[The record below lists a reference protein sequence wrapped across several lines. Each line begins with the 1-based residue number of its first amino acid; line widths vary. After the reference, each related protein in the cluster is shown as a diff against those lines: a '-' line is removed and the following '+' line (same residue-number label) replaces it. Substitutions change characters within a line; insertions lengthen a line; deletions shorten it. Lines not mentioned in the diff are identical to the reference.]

1 MNLLIRLMLLA
12 AMLLPMSAEAQGQ
25 FSPAITVNDTAIT
38 PYEIEQRALLLKLFG
53 TTGDLQEAA
62 RDSLI
67 EDSLK
72 DEALTRA
79 NLILDAENLGRA
91 LDEFATRTNMPYD
104 AFVGVLSQ
112 NGIAEGTLRDY
123 VRINAAWREYIRS
136 RYLGRVSIT
145 EAHIDRA
152 LGQTNSGAAIEVL
165 ISEIIIAA
173 PAGFEA
179 QAASRA
185 EAISRIRTT
194 AEFEAQAQLVSAVP
208 SRENGGQ
215 LDWLPIT
222 NFPPQMRGLI
232 LSLTPGEVTEPIQI
246 DGGIVLFQMRAVR
259 EIAQAKPAASLV
271 DYMEYRIPGGASAVG
286 KAQDIEEL
294 ADTCNDLYGI
304 AKGASEQELIRHTA
318 TPAQIPTD
326 VAVELAKLDP
336 GEASYGLTRD
346 DGQTLL
352 FLMLCSRSVQVDAEV
367 DRDAVRNQLIGQQL
381 NGYAAALIA
390 ELRAAATIVGE

>member
-53 TTGDLQEAA
+53 TTGDLQKAA

-145 EAHIDRA
+145 EAQIDRA

>member
-1 MNLLIRLMLLA
+1 MTLLIRLMLLA
-12 AMLLPMSAEAQGQ
+12 AMLLPMSAQAQGQ

-53 TTGDLQEAA
+53 TTGDLQKAA

-91 LDEFATRTNMPYD
+91 LVEFATRTNMPYD

-112 NGIAEGTLRDY
+112 NGIAEETLRDY

-145 EAHIDRA
+145 EAQIDRA

-208 SRENGGQ
+208 SRENGGR

-259 EIAQAKPAASLV
+259 EIAQSRPTASLV
-271 DYMEYRIPGGASAVG
+271 DYMEYRIPGGAAAVG
-286 KAQDIEEL
+286 RAENVEEL

-318 TPAQIPTD
+318 APAQIPTD

-381 NGYAAALIA
+381 NGFAAALIA

>member
-12 AMLLPMSAEAQGQ
+12 AMLLPMSAQAQGQ

-53 TTGDLQEAA
+53 TNGDLQKAA

-79 NLILDAENLGRA
+79 NLIVDTENLGRA
-91 LDEFATRTNMPYD
+91 LDEFVTRTNMPYD

-112 NGIAEGTLRDY
+112 NGIAEETLRDY

-136 RYLGRVSIT
+136 RYLGRISIT
-145 EAHIDRA
+145 EAQIDRA

-208 SRENGGQ
+208 SRENGGR

-232 LSLTPGEVTEPIQI
+232 LSLTPGEVTEPIRI

-259 EIAQAKPAASLV
+259 EIAQARPAASLV

-294 ADTCNDLYGI
+294 VNTCNDLYGI
-304 AKGASEQELIRHTA
+304 AKGAIEQDLIRHTA

-346 DGQTLL
+346 D
-352 FLMLCSRSVQVDAEV
+352 
-367 DRDAVRNQLIGQQL
+367 
-381 NGYAAALIA
+381 
-390 ELRAAATIVGE
+390 

>member
-1 MNLLIRLMLLA
+1 MTLLIRLVLLA
-12 AMLLPMSAEAQGQ
+12 AMLVPMSAQAQGQ

-53 TTGDLQEAA
+53 TTGDLQKAA

-112 NGIAEGTLRDY
+112 NGIAEETLRDY

-145 EAHIDRA
+145 EAQIDRA

-208 SRENGGQ
+208 SRENGGR

-259 EIAQAKPAASLV
+259 EIAQARPAASLV

-294 ADTCNDLYGI
+294 VDTCNDLYGI
-304 AKGASEQELIRHTA
+304 AKGASEQDLIRHTA

-352 FLMLCSRSVQVDAEV
+352 FFMLCSRSVQVDAEV

-381 NGYAAALIA
+381 NGFAAALIA

>member
-1 MNLLIRLMLLA
+1 MILLIRLILLA
-12 AMLLPMSAEAQGQ
+12 AMLLPVSAHAQGQ
-25 FSPAITVNDTAIT
+25 FSPEITVNDTAIT
-38 PYEIEQRALLLKLFG
+38 PYEIQQRALLLKLFG
-53 TTGDLQEAA
+53 TSGDLDKAA
-62 RDSLI
+62 RESLI

-79 NLILDAENLGRA
+79 NLILDTENLQRA
-91 LDEFATRTNMPYD
+91 LDDFATRTNMPYD

-112 NGIAEGTLRDY
+112 NGIAEETLRDY

-145 EAHIDRA
+145 EAQIDRA

-179 QAASRA
+179 QAAARA
-185 EAISRIRTT
+185 EAISRIRSTS
-194 AEFEAQAQLVSAVP
+194 EFEAQAQMISAVP
-208 SRENGGQ
+208 SRENGGR

-246 DGGIVLFQMRAVR
+246 DGGIVLFQMRGVR
-259 EIAQAKPAASLV
+259 EIAQSRPAASLI
-271 DYMEYRIPGGASAVG
+271 DYMEYRIAGGASAIG
-286 KAQDIEEL
+286 KAEEVEEL

-304 AKGASEQELIRHTA
+304 ARGASEEDLIRHTG
-318 TPAQIPTD
+318 TPAQIPAD
-326 VAVELAKLDP
+326 VALELAKLDP
-336 GEASYGLTRD
+336 GEASYALTRD
-346 DGQTLL
+346 DGQTRL
-352 FLMLCSRSVQVDAEV
+352 FLMLCSRSVQVDAEA
-367 DRDAVRNQLIGQQL
+367 DREAVRNQLIGQQL
-381 NGYAAALIA
+381 SGYAAALIA

>member
-1 MNLLIRLMLLA
+1 MILLIRLILLA
-12 AMLLPMSAEAQGQ
+12 AMLLPVSAHAQGQ

-38 PYEIEQRALLLKLFG
+38 PYEIQQRALLLKLFG
-53 TTGDLQEAA
+53 TTGDLDMAA
-62 RDSLI
+62 RESLI

-79 NLILDAENLGRA
+79 NLILDTENLQRA
-91 LDEFATRTNMPYD
+91 LDDFATRTNMPYD

-112 NGIAEGTLRDY
+112 NGIAEETLRAY
-123 VRINAAWREYIRS
+123 VRINAAWREYVRS

-145 EAHIDRA
+145 EAQIDRA

-179 QAASRA
+179 QAAARA
-185 EAISRIRTT
+185 EAISRIRSTS
-194 AEFEAQAQLVSAVP
+194 EFEAQAQLVSAVP
-208 SRENGGQ
+208 SRENGGR

-246 DGGIVLFQMRAVR
+246 DGGIVLFQMRSVR
-259 EIAQAKPAASLV
+259 EIAQSRPAASLI
-271 DYMEYRIPGGASAVG
+271 DYMEYRIAGGASAIS
-286 KAQDIEEL
+286 KAEEVEEL

-304 AKGASEQELIRHTA
+304 ARGASEEDLIRHTG
-318 TPAQIPTD
+318 TPAQIPAD
-326 VAVELAKLDP
+326 VALELAKLDP
-336 GEASYGLTRD
+336 GEASYALTRD
-346 DGQTLL
+346 DGQTRL
-352 FLMLCSRSVQVDAEV
+352 FLMLCSRSVQVDAEA
-367 DRDAVRNQLIGQQL
+367 DREAVRNQLIGQQL

>member
-1 MNLLIRLMLLA
+1 MILLIRLILLA
-12 AMLLPMSAEAQGQ
+12 AMLLPVSAHAQGQ

-38 PYEIEQRALLLKLFG
+38 PYEIQQRALLLKLFG
-53 TTGDLQEAA
+53 TTGDLDKAA
-62 RDSLI
+62 RESLI

-79 NLILDAENLGRA
+79 NLILDTENLQRA
-91 LDEFATRTNMPYD
+91 LDDFATRTNMPYD

-112 NGIAEGTLRDY
+112 NGIAEETLRAY
-123 VRINAAWREYIRS
+123 VRINAAWREYVRS

-145 EAHIDRA
+145 EAQIDRA

-179 QAASRA
+179 QAAARA
-185 EAISRIRTT
+185 EAISRIRSTS
-194 AEFEAQAQLVSAVP
+194 EFEAQAQLVSAVP
-208 SRENGGQ
+208 SRENGGR

-246 DGGIVLFQMRAVR
+246 DGGIVLFQMRSVR
-259 EIAQAKPAASLV
+259 EIAQSRPAASLI
-271 DYMEYRIPGGASAVG
+271 DYMEYRIAGGASDIS
-286 KAQDIEEL
+286 KAEEVEEL

-304 AKGASEQELIRHTA
+304 ARGASEEDLIRHTG
-318 TPAQIPTD
+318 TPAQIPAD
-326 VAVELAKLDP
+326 VALELAKLDP
-336 GEASYGLTRD
+336 GEASYALTRD
-346 DGQTLL
+346 YGQTRL
-352 FLMLCSRSVQVDAEV
+352 FLMLCSRSVQVDAEA
-367 DRDAVRNQLIGQQL
+367 DREAVRNQLIGQQL
-381 NGYAAALIA
+381 NGYAAALVA

>member
-1 MNLLIRLMLLA
+1 MTLLIRLVLLA
-12 AMLLPMSAEAQGQ
+12 AMLVPMSAQAQGQ

-53 TTGDLQEAA
+53 TTGDLQKAA

-72 DEALTRA
+72 DKALTRA

-112 NGIAEGTLRDY
+112 NGIAEETLRDY
-123 VRINAAWREYIRS
+123 VRINAAWREHIRS

-145 EAHIDRA
+145 EAQIDRA

-208 SRENGGQ
+208 SRENGGR

-294 ADTCNDLYGI
+294 ADNCNDLYGI

>member
-1 MNLLIRLMLLA
+1 MILLIRLILLA
-12 AMLLPMSAEAQGQ
+12 VMLLPVGARAQGQ

-53 TTGDLQEAA
+53 TTGDLEKAA

-79 NLILDAENLGRA
+79 NLILDAENLQRA

-112 NGIAEGTLRDY
+112 NGIAEETLRAY

-136 RYLGRVSIT
+136 RYVGRVSIT
-145 EAHIDRA
+145 EGQIDRA

-194 AEFEAQAQLVSAVP
+194 SEFEAQAQLVSAVP
-208 SRENGGQ
+208 SRENGGR

-246 DGGIVLFQMRAVR
+246 DGGIVLFQMRSVR
-259 EIAQAKPAASLV
+259 EIAQARPAASLV
-271 DYMEYRIPGGASAVG
+271 DYMEYRIPGGASALG
-286 KAQDIEEL
+286 KAEEVEER
-294 ADTCNDLYGI
+294 ADNCNDLYGI
-304 AKGASEQELIRHTA
+304 AKGASEDELIRHTS
-318 TPAQIPTD
+318 TPAQIPSD
-326 VAVELAKLDP
+326 VALELAKLDP
-336 GEASYGLTRD
+336 GEASYALTRN
-346 DGQTLL
+346 DGQTVV

-381 NGYAAALIA
+381 NGYANALIA

>member
-1 MNLLIRLMLLA
+1 MILLIRLILLA
-12 AMLLPMSAEAQGQ
+12 VMLLPVGARAQGQ

-53 TTGDLQEAA
+53 TTGDLEKAA

-79 NLILDAENLGRA
+79 NLILDAENLQRA

-112 NGIAEGTLRDY
+112 NGIAEETLRAY

-136 RYLGRVSIT
+136 RYVGRVSIT
-145 EAHIDRA
+145 EGQIDRA

-194 AEFEAQAQLVSAVP
+194 SEFEAQAQLVSAVP
-208 SRENGGQ
+208 SRENGGR

-246 DGGIVLFQMRAVR
+246 DGGIVLFQMRSVR
-259 EIAQAKPAASLV
+259 EIAQARPAASLV
-271 DYMEYRIPGGASAVG
+271 DYMEYRIPGGASALG
-286 KAQDIEEL
+286 KAEEVEER

-304 AKGASEQELIRHTA
+304 AKGASEDELIRHTS
-318 TPAQIPTD
+318 TPAQIPSD
-326 VAVELAKLDP
+326 VALELAKLDP
-336 GEASYGLTRD
+336 GEASYALTRN
-346 DGQTLL
+346 DGQTVV

-381 NGYAAALIA
+381 NGYANALIA

>member
-1 MNLLIRLMLLA
+1 MILLIRLILLA
-12 AMLLPMSAEAQGQ
+12 VMLLPVGARAQGQ

-53 TTGDLQEAA
+53 TTGDLEKAA

-79 NLILDAENLGRA
+79 NLILDAENLQRA

-112 NGIAEGTLRDY
+112 NGIAEETLRAY

-136 RYLGRVSIT
+136 RYVGRVSIS
-145 EAHIDRA
+145 EGQIDRA

-194 AEFEAQAQLVSAVP
+194 SEFEAQAQLVSAVP
-208 SRENGGQ
+208 SRENGGR

-246 DGGIVLFQMRAVR
+246 DGGIVLFQMRSVR
-259 EIAQAKPAASLV
+259 EIAQARPAASLV
-271 DYMEYRIPGGASAVG
+271 DYMEYRIPGGASALG
-286 KAQDIEEL
+286 KAEEVEER

-304 AKGASEQELIRHTA
+304 AKGASEDELIRHTS
-318 TPAQIPTD
+318 TPAQIPSD
-326 VAVELAKLDP
+326 VALELAKLDP
-336 GEASYGLTRD
+336 GEASYALTRN
-346 DGQTLL
+346 DGQTVV

-381 NGYAAALIA
+381 NGYANALIA

>member
-1 MNLLIRLMLLA
+1 MTLLIRLVLLA
-12 AMLLPMSAEAQGQ
+12 AMLVPMSAQAQGQ
-25 FSPAITVNDTAIT
+25 FSPAIKVNDTAIT

-53 TTGDLQEAA
+53 TTGDLQKAA

-79 NLILDAENLGRA
+79 NLILDAEKIGRA

-112 NGIAEGTLRDY
+112 NGIAEETLRDY

-145 EAHIDRA
+145 EAQIDRA

-208 SRENGGQ
+208 SRENGGR

-222 NFPPQMRGLI
+222 NFPSQMRGLI

-259 EIAQAKPAASLV
+259 EIAQARPAASLV

-294 ADTCNDLYGI
+294 VDTCNDLYGI
-304 AKGASEQELIRHTA
+304 AKGASEQDLIRHTS

-352 FLMLCSRSVQVDAEV
+352 FFMLCSRSVQVDAEV

-381 NGYAAALIA
+381 NGFAAALIA

>member
-1 MNLLIRLMLLA
+1 MILLIRLILLA
-12 AMLLPMSAEAQGQ
+12 AMLLPVSAHAQGQ

-38 PYEIEQRALLLKLFG
+38 PYEIQQRALLLKLFG
-53 TTGDLQEAA
+53 TTGDLDMAA
-62 RDSLI
+62 RESLI

-79 NLILDAENLGRA
+79 NLILDTENLQRA
-91 LDEFATRTNMPYD
+91 LDDFATRTNMPYD

-112 NGIAEGTLRDY
+112 NGIAEETLRAY

-145 EAHIDRA
+145 EAQIDRA

-179 QAASRA
+179 QAAARA
-185 EAISRIRTT
+185 EAISRIRSTS
-194 AEFEAQAQLVSAVP
+194 EFEAQAQLVSAVP
-208 SRENGGQ
+208 SRENGGR

-246 DGGIVLFQMRAVR
+246 DGGIVLFQMRSVR
-259 EIAQAKPAASLV
+259 EIAQSRPAASLI
-271 DYMEYRIPGGASAVG
+271 DYMEYRIAGGASDIS
-286 KAQDIEEL
+286 KAEEVEEL

-304 AKGASEQELIRHTA
+304 ARGASEEDLIRHTG
-318 TPAQIPTD
+318 TPAQIPAD
-326 VAVELAKLDP
+326 VALELAKLDP
-336 GEASYGLTRD
+336 GEASYALTRD
-346 DGQTLL
+346 DGQTRL
-352 FLMLCSRSVQVDAEV
+352 FLMLCSRSVQVDAEA
-367 DRDAVRNQLIGQQL
+367 DREAVRNQLIGQQL
-381 NGYAAALIA
+381 NGYAAALVA

>member
-1 MNLLIRLMLLA
+1 MILLIRLILLA
-12 AMLLPMSAEAQGQ
+12 AMLLPVSAHAQGQ
-25 FSPAITVNDTAIT
+25 FSPAITVNYTAIT
-38 PYEIEQRALLLKLFG
+38 PYEIQQRALLLKLFG
-53 TTGDLQEAA
+53 TTGDLDKAA
-62 RDSLI
+62 RGSLI

-79 NLILDAENLGRA
+79 NLILDTENLQRA
-91 LDEFATRTNMPYD
+91 LDDFATRTNMPYD

-112 NGIAEGTLRDY
+112 NGIAEETLRAY
-123 VRINAAWREYIRS
+123 VRINAAWREYVRS

-145 EAHIDRA
+145 EAQIDRA

-179 QAASRA
+179 QAAARA
-185 EAISRIRTT
+185 EAISRIRSTS
-194 AEFEAQAQLVSAVP
+194 EFEAQAQLVSAVP
-208 SRENGGQ
+208 SRENGGR

-246 DGGIVLFQMRAVR
+246 DGGIVLFQMRSVR
-259 EIAQAKPAASLV
+259 EIAQSRPAASLI
-271 DYMEYRIPGGASAVG
+271 DYMEYRIAGGASDIS
-286 KAQDIEEL
+286 KAEEVEEL

-304 AKGASEQELIRHTA
+304 ARGASEEDLIRHTG
-318 TPAQIPTD
+318 TPAQIPAD
-326 VAVELAKLDP
+326 VALELAKLDP
-336 GEASYGLTRD
+336 GEASYALTRD
-346 DGQTLL
+346 DGQTRL
-352 FLMLCSRSVQVDAEV
+352 FLMLCSRSVQVDAEA
-367 DRDAVRNQLIGQQL
+367 DRVAVRNQLIGQQL

>member
-12 AMLLPMSAEAQGQ
+12 AMLLPMSAQAQGQ

-53 TTGDLQEAA
+53 TNGDLQKAA

-112 NGIAEGTLRDY
+112 NGIAEETLRDY

-145 EAHIDRA
+145 EAQIDRA

-352 FLMLCSRSVQVDAEV
+352 FLMLCSRSVQVDTEV

>member
-1 MNLLIRLMLLA
+1 MILLIRLILLA
-12 AMLLPMSAEAQGQ
+12 VMLLPVGARAQGQ

-53 TTGDLQEAA
+53 TTGDLEKAA

-72 DEALTRA
+72 DEALNRA
-79 NLILDAENLGRA
+79 NLILDAENLQRA

-112 NGIAEGTLRDY
+112 NGIAEETLRAY

-136 RYLGRVSIT
+136 RYVGRVSIT
-145 EAHIDRA
+145 EGQIDRA

-194 AEFEAQAQLVSAVP
+194 SEFEAQAQLVSAVP
-208 SRENGGQ
+208 SRENGGR

-246 DGGIVLFQMRAVR
+246 DGGIVLFQMRSVR
-259 EIAQAKPAASLV
+259 EIAQARPAASLV
-271 DYMEYRIPGGASAVG
+271 DYMEYRIPGGASALG
-286 KAQDIEEL
+286 KAEEVEER

-304 AKGASEQELIRHTA
+304 AKGASEDELIRHTS
-318 TPAQIPTD
+318 TPAQIPSD
-326 VAVELAKLDP
+326 VALELAKLDP
-336 GEASYGLTRD
+336 GEASYALTRN
-346 DGQTLL
+346 DGQTVV

-381 NGYAAALIA
+381 NGYANALIA

>member
-1 MNLLIRLMLLA
+1 MILLIRLILLA
-12 AMLLPMSAEAQGQ
+12 VMLLPVGARAQGQ

-53 TTGDLQEAA
+53 TTGDLEKAA

-79 NLILDAENLGRA
+79 NLILDAENLQRA
-91 LDEFATRTNMPYD
+91 LEEFATRTNMPYD

-112 NGIAEGTLRDY
+112 NGIAEETLRAY

-136 RYLGRVSIT
+136 RYVGRVSIT
-145 EAHIDRA
+145 EGQIDRA

-194 AEFEAQAQLVSAVP
+194 SEFEAQAQLVSAVP
-208 SRENGGQ
+208 SRENGGR

-246 DGGIVLFQMRAVR
+246 DGGIVLFQMRSVR
-259 EIAQAKPAASLV
+259 EIAQARPAASLV
-271 DYMEYRIPGGASAVG
+271 DYMEYRIPGGASALG
-286 KAQDIEEL
+286 KAEEVEER

-304 AKGASEQELIRHTA
+304 AKGASEDELIRHTS
-318 TPAQIPTD
+318 TPAQIPSD
-326 VAVELAKLDP
+326 VALELAKLDP
-336 GEASYGLTRD
+336 GEASYALTRN
-346 DGQTLL
+346 DGQTVV

-381 NGYAAALIA
+381 NGYANALIA

>member
-1 MNLLIRLMLLA
+1 MILLIRLILLA
-12 AMLLPMSAEAQGQ
+12 AMLLPVSAHAQGQ

-38 PYEIEQRALLLKLFG
+38 PYEIQQRALLLKLFG
-53 TTGDLQEAA
+53 TTGDLDMAA
-62 RDSLI
+62 RESLI

-79 NLILDAENLGRA
+79 NLILDTENLQRA
-91 LDEFATRTNMPYD
+91 LDDFATRTNMPYD

-112 NGIAEGTLRDY
+112 NGIAEETLRAY
-123 VRINAAWREYIRS
+123 VRINAAWREYVRS

-145 EAHIDRA
+145 EAQIDRA

-179 QAASRA
+179 QAAARA
-185 EAISRIRTT
+185 EAISRIRSTS
-194 AEFEAQAQLVSAVP
+194 EFEAQAQLVSAVP
-208 SRENGGQ
+208 SRENGGR

-246 DGGIVLFQMRAVR
+246 DGGIVLFQMRSVR
-259 EIAQAKPAASLV
+259 EIAQSRPAASLI
-271 DYMEYRIPGGASAVG
+271 DYMEYRIAGGASDIS
-286 KAQDIEEL
+286 KAEEVEEL

-304 AKGASEQELIRHTA
+304 ARGASEEDLIRHTG
-318 TPAQIPTD
+318 TPAQIPAD
-326 VAVELAKLDP
+326 VALELAKLDP
-336 GEASYGLTRD
+336 GEASYALTRD
-346 DGQTLL
+346 DGQTRL
-352 FLMLCSRSVQVDAEV
+352 FLMLCSRSVQVDAEA
-367 DRDAVRNQLIGQQL
+367 DREAVRNQLIGQQL
-381 NGYAAALIA
+381 NGYAAALVA

>member
-1 MNLLIRLMLLA
+1 MTLLIRLMLLA
-12 AMLLPMSAEAQGQ
+12 VMLLPLSAQAQGQ
-25 FSPAITVNDTAIT
+25 FSPTITVNDTAIT
-38 PYEIEQRALLLKLFG
+38 PYEIEQRSLLLQLFG
-53 TTGDLQEAA
+53 TTGDLQKAA

-112 NGIAEGTLRDY
+112 NGIAEETLRDY

-145 EAHIDRA
+145 EAQIDRA

-208 SRENGGQ
+208 SRENGGR

-259 EIAQAKPAASLV
+259 EIAQSRPTASLI
-271 DYMEYRIPGGASAVG
+271 DYMEYRIPGGAAAVG
-286 KAQDIEEL
+286 RAEDIEEL

-381 NGYAAALIA
+381 NGFAAALIA

>member
-1 MNLLIRLMLLA
+1 MILLIRLILLA
-12 AMLLPMSAEAQGQ
+12 AMLLPVSAHAQGQ

-38 PYEIEQRALLLKLFG
+38 PYEIQQRALLLKLFG
-53 TTGDLQEAA
+53 TTGDLDMAA
-62 RDSLI
+62 RESLI

-79 NLILDAENLGRA
+79 NLILDTENLQRA
-91 LDEFATRTNMPYD
+91 LDDFATRTNMPYD

-112 NGIAEGTLRDY
+112 NGIAEETLRAY
-123 VRINAAWREYIRS
+123 VRINAAWREYVRS

-145 EAHIDRA
+145 EAQIDRA

-179 QAASRA
+179 QAAARA
-185 EAISRIRTT
+185 EAISRIRSTS
-194 AEFEAQAQLVSAVP
+194 EFEAQAQLVSAVP
-208 SRENGGQ
+208 SRENGGR

-246 DGGIVLFQMRAVR
+246 DGGIVLFQMRSVR
-259 EIAQAKPAASLV
+259 EIAQSRPAASLI
-271 DYMEYRIPGGASAVG
+271 DYMEYRIAGGASDIS
-286 KAQDIEEL
+286 KAEEVEEL

-304 AKGASEQELIRHTA
+304 ARGASEEDLIRHTG
-318 TPAQIPTD
+318 TPAQIPAD
-326 VAVELAKLDP
+326 VALELAKLDP
-336 GEASYGLTRD
+336 GEASYALTRD
-346 DGQTLL
+346 DGQTRL
-352 FLMLCSRSVQVDAEV
+352 FLMLCSRSVQVDAEA
-367 DRDAVRNQLIGQQL
+367 DREAVRNQLIGQQL

>member
-1 MNLLIRLMLLA
+1 MILLIRLILLA
-12 AMLLPMSAEAQGQ
+12 AMLLPVSAHAQGQ

-38 PYEIEQRALLLKLFG
+38 PYEIQQRALLLKLFG
-53 TTGDLQEAA
+53 TTGDLDKAA
-62 RDSLI
+62 RESLI

-79 NLILDAENLGRA
+79 NLILDTENLQRA
-91 LDEFATRTNMPYD
+91 LDDFATRTNMPYD

-112 NGIAEGTLRDY
+112 NGIAEETLRAY
-123 VRINAAWREYIRS
+123 VRINAAWREYVRS

-145 EAHIDRA
+145 EAQIDRA

-179 QAASRA
+179 QAAARA
-185 EAISRIRTT
+185 EAISRIRSTS
-194 AEFEAQAQLVSAVP
+194 EFEAQAQLVSAVP
-208 SRENGGQ
+208 SRENGGR

-246 DGGIVLFQMRAVR
+246 DGGIVLFQMRSVR
-259 EIAQAKPAASLV
+259 EIAQSRPAASLI
-271 DYMEYRIPGGASAVG
+271 DYMEYRIAGGASAIS
-286 KAQDIEEL
+286 KAEEVEEL

-304 AKGASEQELIRHTA
+304 ARGASEEDLIRHTG
-318 TPAQIPTD
+318 TPAQIPAD
-326 VAVELAKLDP
+326 VALELAKLDP
-336 GEASYGLTRD
+336 GEASYALTRD
-346 DGQTLL
+346 DGQTRL
-352 FLMLCSRSVQVDAEV
+352 FLMLCSRSVQVDAEA
-367 DRDAVRNQLIGQQL
+367 DREAVRNQLIGQQL

>member
-1 MNLLIRLMLLA
+1 MILLIRLILLA
-12 AMLLPMSAEAQGQ
+12 AMLLPVSAHAQGQ

-38 PYEIEQRALLLKLFG
+38 PYEIQQRALLLKLFG
-53 TTGDLQEAA
+53 TTGDLDMAA
-62 RDSLI
+62 RESLI

-79 NLILDAENLGRA
+79 NLILDTENLQRA
-91 LDEFATRTNMPYD
+91 LDDFATRTNMPYD

-112 NGIAEGTLRDY
+112 NGIAEETLRAY
-123 VRINAAWREYIRS
+123 VRINAAWREYVRS

-145 EAHIDRA
+145 EAQIDRA

-179 QAASRA
+179 QAAVRA
-185 EAISRIRTT
+185 EAISRIRSTS
-194 AEFEAQAQLVSAVP
+194 EFEAQAQLVSAVP
-208 SRENGGQ
+208 SRENGGR

-246 DGGIVLFQMRAVR
+246 DGGIVLFQMRSVR
-259 EIAQAKPAASLV
+259 EIAQSRPAASLI
-271 DYMEYRIPGGASAVG
+271 DYMEYRIAGGASDIS
-286 KAQDIEEL
+286 KAEEVEEL

-304 AKGASEQELIRHTA
+304 ARGASEEDLIRHTG
-318 TPAQIPTD
+318 TPAQIPAD
-326 VAVELAKLDP
+326 VALELAKLDP
-336 GEASYGLTRD
+336 GEASYALTRD
-346 DGQTLL
+346 DGQTRL
-352 FLMLCSRSVQVDAEV
+352 FLMLCSRSVQVDAEA
-367 DRDAVRNQLIGQQL
+367 DREAVRNQLIGQQL
-381 NGYAAALIA
+381 NGYAAALVA

>member
-1 MNLLIRLMLLA
+1 MILLIRLILLA
-12 AMLLPMSAEAQGQ
+12 AMLFPLSARAQGQ

-53 TTGDLQEAA
+53 TTGDLEKAA

-67 EDSLK
+67 EDSLR

-79 NLILDAENLGRA
+79 NLILDAENLQRA
-91 LDEFATRTNMPYD
+91 LDDFATRTNMPYE
-104 AFVGVLSQ
+104 AFVGVLAQ
-112 NGIAEGTLRDY
+112 NGIAEETLRDY

-145 EAHIDRA
+145 EAQIDRA

-208 SRENGGQ
+208 SRENGGR

-246 DGGIVLFQMRAVR
+246 DGGIVLFQMRSVR
-259 EIAQAKPAASLV
+259 EISQARPAASLI
-271 DYMEYRIPGGASAVG
+271 DYMEYRIPGGASAIG
-286 KAQDIEEL
+286 KAEEVEER
-294 ADTCNDLYGI
+294 ADACTDLYGI

-318 TPAQIPTD
+318 TPAQIPSD
-326 VAVELAKLDP
+326 VALELAKLDP
-336 GEASYGLTRD
+336 GEASYALMRD
-346 DGQTLL
+346 EGQTLL
-352 FLMLCSRSVQVDAEV
+352 FLMLCSRSVQVDAEA
-367 DRDAVRNQLIGQQL
+367 DREAVRNQLVGQQL
-381 NGYAAALIA
+381 NGFAAALIA

>member
-1 MNLLIRLMLLA
+1 MTLLIRLVLLA
-12 AMLLPMSAEAQGQ
+12 AMLVPMSAQAQGQ

-53 TTGDLQEAA
+53 TTGDLQKAA

-72 DEALTRA
+72 DKALTRA

-112 NGIAEGTLRDY
+112 NGIAEETLRDY
-123 VRINAAWREYIRS
+123 VRINAAWREHIRS

-145 EAHIDRA
+145 EAQIDRA

-208 SRENGGQ
+208 SRENGGR

>member
-1 MNLLIRLMLLA
+1 MILLIRLILLA
-12 AMLLPMSAEAQGQ
+12 AMLLPVSAHAQGQ

-38 PYEIEQRALLLKLFG
+38 PYEIQQRALLLKLFG
-53 TTGDLQEAA
+53 TTGDLDKAA
-62 RDSLI
+62 RESLI

-79 NLILDAENLGRA
+79 NLILDTENLQRA
-91 LDEFATRTNMPYD
+91 LDDFATRTNMPYD

-112 NGIAEGTLRDY
+112 NGIAEETLRAY

-145 EAHIDRA
+145 EAQIDRA

-179 QAASRA
+179 QAAVRA
-185 EAISRIRTT
+185 EAISRIRSTS
-194 AEFEAQAQLVSAVP
+194 EFEAQAQMISAVP
-208 SRENGGQ
+208 SRENGGR

-246 DGGIVLFQMRAVR
+246 DGGIVLFQMRSVR
-259 EIAQAKPAASLV
+259 EIAQSRPAASLI
-271 DYMEYRIPGGASAVG
+271 DYMEYRIAGGASDIS
-286 KAQDIEEL
+286 KAEEVEEL

-304 AKGASEQELIRHTA
+304 ARGASEEDLIRHTG
-318 TPAQIPTD
+318 TPAQIPAD
-326 VAVELAKLDP
+326 VALELAKLDP
-336 GEASYGLTRD
+336 GEASYALTRD
-346 DGQTLL
+346 DGQTRL
-352 FLMLCSRSVQVDAEV
+352 FLMLCSRSVQVDAEA
-367 DRDAVRNQLIGQQL
+367 DREAVRNQLIGQQL